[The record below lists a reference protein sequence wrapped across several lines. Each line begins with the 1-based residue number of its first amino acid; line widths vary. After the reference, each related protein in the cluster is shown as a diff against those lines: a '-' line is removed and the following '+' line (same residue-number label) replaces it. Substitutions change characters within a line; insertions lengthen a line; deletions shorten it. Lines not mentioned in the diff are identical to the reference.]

1 MIKDNQKVLNRLQ
14 VVIDSCLIIAAYH
27 LAYWARF
34 EWLALGKLGNPSLKG
49 YMVYI
54 VTLVPIYLILYRVF
68 GLYGSKRS
76 KSRRAE
82 LLALF
87 KANIIGV
94 PYFAFIVF
102 MRNDMDF
109 SRWFIAVFT
118 VCNIGFAV
126 TFRMLLRKVLRF
138 IRKNDKNLKHVLIVG
153 YSRAAEGYIDR
164 IMMNPAWGYKIHG
177 ILDDTMVAGT
187 TYRKISVIGTIAEL
201 KERLEHTNYDEIAI
215 ALSINE
221 YGKLEKLVAEC
232 ERSGVHTKFIPD
244 YHNIIPTIPY
254 MEDLDGLPVI
264 NIRKIPLSNHLN
276 ELIKRMVDIVGAFA
290 ALLIFG
296 IPMILITV
304 LIKKTSE
311 GPVIFSQIRV
321 GRHNKEFKMYK
332 FRSMEVQKEYA
343 EKSAWTTKGDPRV
356 TPIGK
361 FIRKT
366 SLDEL
371 PQLFNILKGDMS
383 LVGPRPERPFFVEKF
398 KDEIPR
404 YMIKHQVRP
413 GMTGWAQINGY
424 RGDTSIRKRIEYDLY
439 YIENWT
445 LGLDFKILFM
455 TIFTGFVNKNA
466 Y

>member
-1 MIKDNQKVLNRLQ
+1 M
-14 VVIDSCLIIAAYH
+14 
-27 LAYWARF
+27 
-34 EWLALGKLGNPSLKG
+34 
-49 YMVYI
+49 
-54 VTLVPIYLILYRVF
+54 
-68 GLYGSKRS
+68 
-76 KSRRAE
+76 
-82 LLALF
+82 LALF

-94 PYFAFIVF
+94 PYFAFIIF

-109 SRWFIAVFT
+109 SRWFIAVFA

-126 TFRMLLRKVLRF
+126 IFRMLLRKVLRF

-164 IMMNPAWGYKIHG
+164 IMMNPVWGYKIHG

-187 TYRKISVIGTIAEL
+187 TYRKIPVIGTIGEL

-244 YHNIIPTIPY
+244 YHNIVPTIPY

-276 ELIKRMVDIVGAFA
+276 EIVKRVVDMVGALA

-296 IPMILITV
+296 IPMIIV
-304 LIKKTSE
+304 AVFIKKTSD

-332 FRSMEVQKEYA
+332 FRSMEVQKECT

-455 TIFTGFVNKNA
+455 TIFTGFINKNA